1 MPNFELKDGQT
12 KEGVDLGNSDLDLV
26 NTGTADAKVYIDYKV
41 RGNWSSAIKGNAG
54 YPNPF
59 VLSNGGGRRTVT
71 RTELESETSLR
82 IGVWG
87 EGAKVKGTY

>member
-1 MPNFELKDGQT
+1 MPKFELKDGET
-12 KEGVDLGNSDLDLV
+12 TEGVDLGNSDLNLV

-59 VLSNGGGRRTVT
+59 VLTKGGGRRTVM
-71 RTELESETSLR
+71 RTGLESETGLR

-87 EGAKVKGTY
+87 EGAKVEGEY

>member
-1 MPNFELKDGQT
+1 MPNFEMKDGQT

-41 RGNWSSAIKGNAG
+41 RGNWSSAIKGDAG

-59 VLSNGGGRRTVT
+59 VLSKGGGRRTVT
-71 RTELESETSLR
+71 RTDLQSETGLR

-87 EGAKVKGTY
+87 EGGKVKGKY